1 MLKKIF
7 IVSTLVVIK
16 SQGMLV
22 PTMVSEASGA
32 LCSAGSYY
40 CVFKGTKDWSSSCG
54 TEQDKKRFY
63 SYLGVATGLKAA
75 SLIFN
80 APGFSTKQ
88 KRDFWIIKEIGAL
101 YMGMGLCL
109 IESGIKN
116 HRNEYLQQ
124 KAKQDACMGVMLL
137 LWGGCH
143 VAVPVFMEAREQCT
157 T

>member
-7 IVSTLVVIK
+7 MSLTLVVGK

-22 PTMVSEASGA
+22 PTMVSETSGA

-40 CVFKGTKDWSSSCG
+40 CVFKGINDWSRSCG
-54 TEQDKKRFY
+54 NEQDKKRLY
-63 SYLGVATGLKAA
+63 SYLGVAAGLKAA

-109 IESGIKN
+109 IESGIKK
-116 HRNEYLQQ
+116 HRDERLLQ
-124 KAKQDACMGVMLL
+124 KAKQDACMGVILL
-137 LWGGCH
+137 LWGGYH
-143 VAVPVFMEAREQCT
+143 VAVPAFMEGREQCT